1 MTSHT
6 DTGGRLV
13 TGLLLVALGG
23 LFLAHNLDVLD
34 ARPYL
39 RYWPAGLI
47 AIGVASLVQACGA
60 SGRIAGVIWIAVG
73 SWLLLEDF
81 DLVHMSPWDLWP
93 LLLVLVGGSLVWR
106 ALFPAWRSSGAS
118 GGDSTVGALAV
129 MSGVKRVNSSRD
141 FRGGDLTAIM
151 GGAEIDLRQAT
162 IAGDEAVIEV
172 FAMWGGIELRV
183 PETWIV
189 VNNVLPVLGGV
200 EQKTRLTA
208 GERSPRLVVRGL
220 VIMGGV
226 EIKN

>member
-6 DTGGRLV
+6 DTAGRLV
-13 TGLLLVALGG
+13 TGLLLVGLGG

-93 LLLVLVGGSLVWR
+93 LLLVL
-106 ALFPAWRSSGAS
+106 
-118 GGDSTVGALAV
+118 
-129 MSGVKRVNSSRD
+129 
-141 FRGGDLTAIM
+141 
-151 GGAEIDLRQAT
+151 
-162 IAGDEAVIEV
+162 
-172 FAMWGGIELRV
+172 
-183 PETWIV
+183 
-189 VNNVLPVLGGV
+189 GGV

>member
-6 DTGGRLV
+6 DTAGRLV
-13 TGLLLVALGG
+13 TGLLLVGLGG

-34 ARPYL
+34 VRPYL

-93 LLLVLVGGSLVWR
+93 LLLVL
-106 ALFPAWRSSGAS
+106 
-118 GGDSTVGALAV
+118 
-129 MSGVKRVNSSRD
+129 
-141 FRGGDLTAIM
+141 
-151 GGAEIDLRQAT
+151 
-162 IAGDEAVIEV
+162 
-172 FAMWGGIELRV
+172 
-183 PETWIV
+183 
-189 VNNVLPVLGGV
+189 GGV